1 MGYLA
6 LLFIVL
12 PLLDLWLLLVIGDV
26 LGFWPTVALTI
37 AVALLGGY
45 LGKREGL
52 RVLSQ
57 WKRALGELRMPED
70 GLVSGALVLVGAVLL
85 ATPGVMTDVLG
96 LLCLFPPSRR
106 LIARGVSA
114 YVATRFA
121 RAAEQGRVQVNVV
134 SFDGVG
140 RSRDVSH
147 FDADDAEIV
156 EMPLLTAGK
165 VNSSSDE

>member
-1 MGYLA
+1 M
-6 LLFIVL
+6 LFIVL

-140 RSRDVSH
+140 RSRDASH

-156 EMPLLTAGK
+156 EMPLLSAGK

>member
-140 RSRDVSH
+140 RASDVSH
-147 FDADDAEIV
+147 FHADDAEIV
-156 EMPLLTAGK
+156 EMPLLTSGK

>member
-1 MGYLA
+1 
-6 LLFIVL
+6 
-12 PLLDLWLLLVIGDV
+12 
-26 LGFWPTVALTI
+26 
-37 AVALLGGY
+37 
-45 LGKREGL
+45 
-52 RVLSQ
+52 
-57 WKRALGELRMPED
+57 
-70 GLVSGALVLVGAVLL
+70 LVLVGAVLL

-114 YVATRFA
+114 FVASRFA

-140 RSRDVSH
+140 RESDVSH

-156 EMPLLTAGK
+156 EMPLLSTGK

>member
-140 RSRDVSH
+140 RASDVSH
-147 FDADDAEIV
+147 FHADDAEIV

>member
-57 WKRALGELRMPED
+57 WKRALGELSMPED

-140 RSRDVSH
+140 RASDVSH

-156 EMPLLTAGK
+156 EMPLLNAGK
-165 VNSSSDE
+165 VNGSREE

>member
-1 MGYLA
+1 M
-6 LLFIVL
+6 LFIVL

-140 RSRDVSH
+140 RSQIGRAHV
-147 FDADDAEIV
+147 
-156 EMPLLTAGK
+156 
-165 VNSSSDE
+165 

>member
-1 MGYLA
+1 VGYLA

-114 YVATRFA
+114 FVTSRFA

-140 RSRDVSH
+140 RESDVSH

-156 EMPLLTAGK
+156 EMPLLSAGK

>member
-1 MGYLA
+1 M
-6 LLFIVL
+6 LFIVL

-140 RSRDVSH
+140 RASDASH

-156 EMPLLTAGK
+156 EMPLLTAGT

>member
-1 MGYLA
+1 M
-6 LLFIVL
+6 LFIVL

-57 WKRALGELRMPED
+57 WKRALGELSMPED

-140 RSRDVSH
+140 RASDVSH

-156 EMPLLTAGK
+156 EMPLLNAGK
-165 VNSSSDE
+165 VNGSREE

>member
-114 YVATRFA
+114 FVASRFA

-140 RSRDVSH
+140 RESDVSH

-156 EMPLLTAGK
+156 EMPLLSTGK

>member
-57 WKRALGELRMPED
+57 WKRALGELSMPED

-140 RSRDVSH
+140 RASDVSH
-147 FDADDAEIV
+147 FHADDAEIV
-156 EMPLLTAGK
+156 EMPLLNAGK
-165 VNSSSDE
+165 VNGSGDE

>member
-1 MGYLA
+1 M
-6 LLFIVL
+6 LFIVL

-57 WKRALGELRMPED
+57 WKRALGELSMPED

-140 RSRDVSH
+140 RASDVSH
-147 FDADDAEIV
+147 FHADDAEIV
-156 EMPLLTAGK
+156 EMPLLNAGK
-165 VNSSSDE
+165 VNGSGDE

>member
-1 MGYLA
+1 VGYLA

-114 YVATRFA
+114 FVASRFA

-140 RSRDVSH
+140 RESDVSH

-156 EMPLLTAGK
+156 EMPLLSTGK

>member
-57 WKRALGELRMPED
+57 WKRALGELCMPED

-140 RSRDVSH
+140 RASDVSH
-147 FDADDAEIV
+147 FHADDAEIV
-156 EMPLLTAGK
+156 EMPLLNAGK
-165 VNSSSDE
+165 VNGSGDE

>member
-1 MGYLA
+1 VGYLA

-114 YVATRFA
+114 FVASRFA

-140 RSRDVSH
+140 RESDVSH

-156 EMPLLTAGK
+156 EMPLLSAGK

>member
-140 RSRDVSH
+140 RASDASH